1 MNGWGISSFK
11 ALLVRFCPDPISF
24 CGALEPPFEDIAEAN
39 HHDHHDQL
47 WWKQSWWT
55 RPQETAA
62 RWLGAPAPSAT
73 STSRPTSSPAG
84 AFPETQ
90 QCGLRDA
97 GSHLSDGCPWRCQTS
112 AWDGAASAHGHPADA
127 SGHGAMWDAHPRT
140 TGLRCSTS
148 WMWWLHV
155 ALTWAPSHWEAC
167 VLGRGNSDLEAVGGA
182 VPLRSGPHNHSWR
195 VISCISVISQLMEVT
210 IVIIPYT
217 YQQRQLLSQAVGLV
231 FLVCHPGMRLTSNR
245 HPANRGKQLA
255 MDFVQSSKDTVDHR
269 LLHDGAPWKT
279 TILTGN
285 HTNRRSKWE

>member
-11 ALLVRFCPDPISF
+11 ALLVRFCPDPICF

-73 STSRPTSSPAG
+73 STSRPTSSPPG

-90 QCGLRDA
+90 HCGLRDA

-127 SGHGAMWDAHPRT
+127 SDHGAMWDAHPRT
-140 TGLRCSTS
+140 TGLRCST

-167 VLGRGNSDLEAVGGA
+167 VLGCGNSDLEAVGAA
-182 VPLRSGPHNHSWR
+182 VPLRNLRSGPHNHSWR
-195 VISCISVISQLMEVT
+195 VISIYIMLYQLYPNLWRLHEVT
-210 IVIIPYT
+210 IVIPINASCSP
-217 YQQRQLLSQAVGLV
+217 
-231 FLVCHPGMRLTSNR
+231 
-245 HPANRGKQLA
+245 KQLGLFSWCA
-255 MDFVQSSKDTVDHR
+255 ILAWGSHQTDIQQAGEAAGHGFCTVQQGHVITVYY
-269 LLHDGAPWKT
+269 T
-279 TILTGN
+279 MEN
-285 HTNRRSKWE
+285 HGKPPF

>member
-62 RWLGAPAPSAT
+62 RWLGAPAT

-195 VISCISVISQLMEVT
+195 VISCYISY
-210 IVIIPYT
+210 IPTYGGYHSYYT
-217 YQQRQLLSQAVGLV
+217 VYLSTTPAALPSSWAC
-231 FLVCHPGMRLTSNR
+231 FLGVPSWHEAHIKPTSSK
-245 HPANRGKQLA
+245 PGKQLA

-269 LLHDGAPWKT
+269 LLYDGAPWKT